1 MNINKLCQNII
12 LNSLTEDYDGNDLVS
27 IDDKIT
33 FLMMRIESEYG
44 WLIKRDGLAKAASEW
59 CQGLALDVPFYNGHI
74 LEVLERYEVTV
85 GNSDS
90 FNIDRY
96 WLALGMAIKALIT
109 GSSRVKSETQ
119 VNVNWSVEY
128 D

>member
-12 LNSLTEDYDGNDLVS
+12 LNSLNEDYDGNDLIS
-27 IDDKIT
+27 IDDKIA
-33 FLMMRIESEYG
+33 FLKSRIESEYG
-44 WLIKRDGLAKAASEW
+44 WLIDRDGLAKAASEW

-74 LEVLERYEVTV
+74 LEILERYEVTV

-96 WLALGMAIKALIT
+96 WRALGMAIKALIT
-109 GSSRVKSETQ
+109 GSSCVKSETQ
-119 VNVNWSVEY
+119 INVNWSVK
-128 D
+128 

>member
-12 LNSLTEDYDGNDLVS
+12 LNSLVEDYDGNDLVS

-74 LEVLERYEVTV
+74 LEILARYDVISSR
-85 GNSDS
+85 SDS
-90 FNIDRY
+90 FNVDRY
-96 WLALGMAIKALIT
+96 WLALGKAIQSLIT
-109 GSSRVKSETQ
+109 GLNRVKSETQ
-119 VNVNWSVEY
+119 INVEWSVCK
-128 D
+128 